1 MEGPVILAL
10 GGSLLRPEM
19 AERHQWL
26 ERVRDVIANHVAN
39 GGRIG
44 LVIGGGAPAREAI
57 DLAKPIID
65 DVAALDEIG
74 IAATRLNATV
84 VAQMLESSG
93 IDVCPGIPS
102 DTNAAARAL
111 NAHSVVV
118 MGGTRPG
125 HTTDNVAIRL
135 AIESNA
141 TRCLIATNVSKVH
154 DKDPRKHS
162 DARPIDLMTLQ
173 ELQDIVGP
181 PIHGAAGTSAV
192 IDPIGVQAAIDHSL
206 ALAVLDGGQ
215 VDRLAAALAGES
227 FEGTIIEVSE

>member
-26 ERVRDVIANHVAN
+26 EKVRDVIANHVAN